1 MLGTNLSEAESAE
14 LCSPLQHPDPQILH
28 FRSQDMQCPVCH
40 NEVASQ
46 TAFCNHCGAPLGAAP
61 ATPTY
66 AVQPAV
72 TTGSGLSE
80 TAAAAI
86 SYITIIPA
94 IIFLAIEPY
103 NKMPFV
109 RFHCFQSIG
118 LCVVWF
124 AIWMV
129 ITIMQM
135 AVHFIPFLGFL
146 FIFVHLLV
154 ALGMFIVWLMAIIKA
169 SKGEWYKLPFIGDFA
184 EKQAHS

>member
-1 MLGTNLSEAESAE
+1 
-14 LCSPLQHPDPQILH
+14 
-28 FRSQDMQCPVCH
+28 MQCPICH

-46 TAFCNHCGAPLGAAP
+46 TAFCNHCGAPLGAPATAP

-109 RFHCFQSIG
+109 RFHSFQSIG

-129 ITIMQM
+129 VTIMQM
-135 AVHFIPFLGFL
+135 ALHFIPFLGFL